1 MKFYQALE
9 VNKGITAIIGGG
21 GKTSLMLKLGEELAS
36 LGRVI
41 VCTTTH
47 IFRPEDMLHLEAAS
61 EGDVE
66 KAFEKHNPICLGE
79 WEGVKLISPKLPME
93 RLRELADYVI
103 VEADGSK
110 KLPLKAHNQNEPC
123 IPENAHVIYVIGADG
138 IGKPVS
144 EAAHRS
150 ALYAKALGVEENHVV
165 TPKDAASMVDYG
177 SIVLFNKADIE
188 DGVAKGLEFAKYF
201 PGKTVIASLERGE
214 IYEIKE

>member
-21 GKTSLMLKLGEELAS
+21 GKTSLMLALGQELS
-36 LGRVI
+36 QLGRAI
-41 VCTTTH
+41 ICTTTH
-47 IFRPEDMLHLEAAS
+47 IFRPEDMPHLENAAA
-61 EGDVE
+61 EEVE
-66 KAFEKHNPICLGE
+66 AAFEKHNPICLGE
-79 WEGVKLISPKLPME
+79 WEGKKLIAPVLPME
-93 RLRELADYVI
+93 KLVELADYVI

-150 ALYAKALGVEENHVV
+150 GLYAAALGVEESHIV

-177 SIVLFNKADIE
+177 NVVLFNKADIE
-188 DGVAKGLEFAKYF
+188 GGVANGLEFAKYF
-201 PGKTVIASLERGE
+201 PGKTVIASVERGE
-214 IYEIKE
+214 IYGIK